1 MFVSLELI
9 EVRQVHSGNENNRR
23 LLIAGVLADK
33 LRELKPIELRHV
45 HVDQNNGDVGGQQV
59 RQGFACRMGREQVLA
74 QLTEN
79 RLIGEQLARLVIDHE
94 DIDRLVLTHKEH
106 LPQRG

>member
-9 EVRQVHSGNENNRR
+9 EMRQVHSGNEDDRR
-23 LLIAGVLADK
+23 LLVARVLADK

-45 HVDQNNGDVGGQQV
+45 HVDQHDGDVGGQQE
-59 RQGFACRMGREQVLA
+59 RQGFARRTSRKQVLA
-74 QLTEN
+74 QLAEN

-94 DIDRLVLTHKEH
+94 DVDRLMLTHKEH
-106 LPQRG
+106 LPQRE